1 MWASS
6 PRNLLS
12 GEAWSGRFRR
22 RCFGGRFCYCQFAAR
37 HPCAERPLAGR
48 NRFAGHWT
56 ADREAGRAGVLVE
69 DVAGEGVMG
78 SRVFI
83 GVGSNLGNRRAYYQK
98 ALDLMADL
106 SQTAILRC
114 SSLYETEPIGE
125 AQNWY
130 LNGVVELETALSP
143 QQLLSCLQK
152 IESALGRKRTKKW
165 ASRTIDLDILLFDK
179 QMVNEEQLQIPHPEM
194 HRRRFVLLPL

>member
-1 MWASS
+1 
-6 PRNLLS
+6 
-12 GEAWSGRFRR
+12 
-22 RCFGGRFCYCQFAAR
+22 
-37 HPCAERPLAGR
+37 
-48 NRFAGHWT
+48 
-56 ADREAGRAGVLVE
+56 
-69 DVAGEGVMG
+69 MG
-78 SRVFI
+78 SQVFI
-83 GVGSNLGNRRAYYQK
+83 GVGSNLGNRRVYYQK

-194 HRRRFVLLPL
+194 HRRRFVLVPLSELAPQFVHPLLGSTVAELLAGLADDKQVLHFG